1 MAKFL
6 KFETLAAA
14 RPEVLINI
22 EQIGGIVV
30 ANDNAGAGAAV
41 TTATITMQ
49 SGTPGVYTVSLAA
62 SVTGTTQ
69 AAREAELQ
77 NAINSALTANPG
89 GVVSTVVPPLTTAQ
103 APVAQ
108 SGLQGRQ
115 PITAQAVY
123 NQFTDCTFVA

>member
-14 RPEVLINI
+14 NPEVLINI
-22 EQIGGIVV
+22 DQIGGFAVV
-30 ANDNAGAGAAV
+30 NDNAGAGAAV

-49 SGTPGVYTVSLAA
+49 SGSPGVYTVTLAA
-62 SVTGTTQ
+62 SVTGTT
-69 AAREAELQ
+69 AGARQAELQ

-103 APVAQ
+103 VPAAQ
-108 SGLQGRQ
+108 SGQQGRI

-123 NQFTDCTFVA
+123 NQFTNCVFTA

>member
-22 EQIGGIVV
+22 EQIGGILV

-108 SGLQGRQ
+108 SGQQGRI

-123 NQFTDCTFVA
+123 NQFTDCVFVA

>member
-6 KFETLAAA
+6 KFETLSPSS
-14 RPEVLINI
+14 PEVLVNI

-30 ANDNAGAGAAV
+30 ANDNAGAGGAL
-41 TTATITMQ
+41 TLATITMQ
-49 SGTPGVYTVSLAA
+49 TGTPSTYVATLAA
-62 SVTGTTQ
+62 PVEGTTQ
-69 AAREAELQ
+69 AAREAQL
-77 NAINSALTANPG
+77 NDAINSALTANPG
-89 GVVSTVVPPLTTAQ
+89 GVVSTVVPPVTTAQ

-123 NQFTDCTFVA
+123 NKFTSCAYTP

>member
-22 EQIGGIVV
+22 EQIGGILV

-49 SGTPGVYTVSLAA
+49 SGTPGVYTVTLAA

>member
-1 MAKFL
+1 
-6 KFETLAAA
+6 
-14 RPEVLINI
+14 
-22 EQIGGIVV
+22 
-30 ANDNAGAGAAV
+30 
-41 TTATITMQ
+41 MQ

>member
-22 EQIGGIVV
+22 EQIGGILV